1 MRLCWRRLVTLA
13 SNRTESNV
21 NDDLK
26 RLVHDRLSSEG
37 LLQKNW
43 CGLVLAACDGRD
55 AVESVLRNATTAP
68 TVATP
73 GAAKR
78 HAGAYLTALSV
89 QGFRGIGPKQ
99 TLAFTPGPG
108 LTIVV
113 GRNGSGKSSF
123 AEALEVLF
131 TGDSKRWSDRSK
143 IWKEGWR
150 NLHQTT
156 SAGIELDLLLEEQ
169 GSAKITCVWD
179 DGAALEAQKVVVQP
193 KGKSKTSLEGMG
205 WKAALISYRP
215 FLSYNE
221 LGSMLDE
228 GPSKLYDALSLVL
241 GLEDLV
247 VAQAALAKSR
257 LERQQATDTADLG
270 REALVELLKALLGKE
285 ADDAAT
291 ACLDALTSKSWGLDV
306 LEALTAF
313 GAMPAADQDISI
325 LTRALS
331 LDSGDAERVSAAAAA
346 LRDADQKLKAAA
358 GGDAE
363 TSRQL
368 ALLLEAALVFHAGHG
383 DIDCPVCGKK
393 AGLTPAWAQ
402 SSQKEI
408 VRLRGIASGSDQ
420 AHGAADEARRRAR
433 ELLTAPPR
441 LLTQLFEIGLDG
453 LADAREQWDGWHAG
467 SSINDLTGLATHLET
482 RHEAFAKAIDVLK
495 KAAAAELKRR
505 EDRWRPI
512 AAAIA
517 EWIQG
522 ARDARAGAEHLP
534 RIKAAETWLKD
545 AAAEIRNQRFAP
557 IADKAMAMWEY
568 LRQQSNVTLGRI
580 ELAGAKS
587 QRRVTLDVTV
597 DGIPGAA
604 LGVMSQG
611 ELHSL
616 ALSLFLPRATLSE
629 SPFRFVVIDDPVQSM
644 DPARVDGLA
653 RALEDTALTR
663 QVIVFTH
670 DERLPEAVR
679 RLNIKSTILS
689 ITRRPKSIVE
699 VRTALDPIRAH
710 IEDALALVH
719 TTDLPKDVLRSL
731 VPGFCRSALEASFI
745 GVVRRRRL
753 AAGRQH
759 SDVEEDLRDAGK
771 LTGLA
776 ALALFDDKDRGSD
789 VMKRL
794 NQFGSWAGDVFKQS
808 KDGVHEAVG
817 GDLKLMIR
825 DAEKLAAKIV
835 ELR

>member
-1 MRLCWRRLVTLA
+1 VRRKRA
-13 SNRTESNV
+13 ESGTESKV

-43 CGLVLAACDGRD
+43 SGLVLAACDGRD
-55 AVESVLRNATTAP
+55 AVENLLLNAKTASKISP
-68 TVATP
+68 PAAT
-73 GAAKR
+73 KKN
-78 HAGAYLTALSV
+78 AGAYLTSLTV

-99 TLAFTPGPG
+99 TLPFTPGPG

-150 NLHQTT
+150 NLHQTH
-156 SAGIELDLLLEEQ
+156 SASIEAELLLEEQ
-169 GSAKITCVWD
+169 GSAKIACVWD

-193 KGKSKTSLEGMG
+193 KGKSKTSLEAMG
-205 WKAALISYRP
+205 WKAALVSYRP

-247 VAQAALAKSR
+247 IAQAALAKSR
-257 LERQQATDTADLG
+257 LDRQQALDAADQE
-270 REALVELLKALLGKE
+270 REALIELLKALLEKE
-285 ADDAAT
+285 SDDRAT
-291 ACLDALTSKSWGLDV
+291 ICLDALTSKSWGLDAA
-306 LEALTAF
+306 EALLVS
-313 GAMPAADQDISI
+313 GAVPPADQDISI

-331 LDSGDAERVSAAAAA
+331 LDSGDPDRVGSAVAA
-346 LRDADQKLKAAA
+346 LRDADQKLKAVA

-368 ALLLEAALVFHAGHG
+368 AILLEAALVFHAGHG
-383 DIDCPVCGKK
+383 DSNCPVCGKK
-393 AGLTPAWAQ
+393 AGLTQTWAQ
-402 SSQKEI
+402 SSRKEV

-420 AHGAADEARRRAR
+420 AHRAADEARRKAR

-441 LLTQLFEIGLDG
+441 LLAQLFEIGLEG
-453 LADAREQWDGWHAG
+453 LAEAREQWDGWHAG
-467 SSINDLTGLATHLET
+467 SSINDLTDMATHLET
-482 RHEAFAKAIDVLK
+482 RHEAFAGAIEVVK

-512 AAAIA
+512 ATAISG
-517 EWIQG
+517 WIQS
-522 ARDARAGAEHLP
+522 AREVRAAAEHLP

-545 AAAEIRNQRFAP
+545 AAADIRNQRFAP
-557 IADKAMAMWEY
+557 IADKAMATWEH
-568 LRQQSNVTLGRI
+568 LRQQSNVALGRI
-580 ELAGAKS
+580 ELTGAKG

-653 RALEDTALTR
+653 RALEDTARTR

-689 ITRRPKSIVE
+689 ITRRPKSVVE
-699 VRTALDPIRAH
+699 VRTALDPVRAH

-719 TTDLPKDVLRSL
+719 TADLPKDVLRSL

-759 SDVEEDLRDAGK
+759 SEVEEDLKDAGK

-776 ALALFDDKDRGSD
+776 ALALFDDKDRGGD
-789 VMKRL
+789 VMNRL

-808 KDGVHEAVG
+808 KDGVHEAVV
-817 GDLKLMIR
+817 GDLKVMIR